1 MSSKRVSKVK
11 GEFDGEIV
19 ILSIPF
25 TPIFAVCKLPDRE
38 IPIISREVEPIHRG
52 DLKVFEGVTYRCL
65 GKTSALILKGQRAQ
79 DFKPTYHFERI

>member
-1 MSSKRVSKVK
+1 MSSKRVSKVE

-38 IPIISREVEPIHRG
+38 IPIITREVEPIHRG
-52 DLKVFEGVTYRCL
+52 DIKTYEGVTYCCI
-65 GKTSALILKGQRAQ
+65 GKSSALVLKGQRTQ
-79 DFKPTYHFERI
+79 DFKPTYYFEII

>member
-1 MSSKRVSKVK
+1 MSSKRVSKVE

-25 TPIFAVCKLPDRE
+25 TPIFAVCQLPDRE